1 MKEVKEKK
9 KQRFL
14 RTPGRRGAAVNAFAA
29 VVALAM
35 MLVIMVHSGMMPGVS
50 SSVDADR
57 AAAAYWDKVK
67 SSIEGTIYDRNG
79 TVLCTASEKGKPG
92 TLTYPESTS
101 FLLGYNSNI
110 YGQSAL
116 RKMYYKDVLLN
127 TDKNGKGG
135 SLNLTLDIDLQNY
148 CQSQLRGHEGAIIVM
163 NWKTGALLAAASN
176 SDPNITFNAN
186 EIDEKWDV
194 YNRGNFWYNRC
205 WLVEDPP
212 GSTQKIITA
221 ACALEHGEGDFKMDD
236 SGKLDIG
243 GASIHNFGN
252 GVYGS
257 TDLQSAM
264 TNSVNTYFAALS
276 LRLGQAHFL
285 ETQEKFLYNV
295 PISDLDFTEQTLTS
309 SVSLTTQASLAM
321 AGFGQGTL
329 STSPLH
335 LALGMGGVMNGGEI
349 VQPYLVENATIK
361 GKTKHQHKPETL
373 SKDCISKA
381 NAETLRS
388 YLHVTALAYG
398 FDEATCGT
406 AFAKTG
412 TADDSRG
419 TNHIYCLAATGDYV
433 VLVSISHTHSASG
446 LALPLTKNV
455 LSYVHG
461 MQS

>member
-1 MKEVKEKK
+1 MKQKK
-9 KQRFL
+9 KGLL
-14 RTPGRRGAAVNAFAA
+14 RTPGGRGGAVNAVAA
-29 VVALAM
+29 VAALAM

-57 AAAAYWDKVK
+57 AAAAWREQISASV
-67 SSIEGTIYDRNG
+67 EGDILDRNG

-116 RKMYYKDVLLN
+116 RKMYKDVLLDA
-127 TDKNGKGG
+127 DKNGKGG

-194 YNRGNFWYNRC
+194 YNHGDFWYNRC
-205 WLVEDPP
+205 CLVEDPP

-221 ACALEHGEGDFKMDD
+221 ACALEHGEGDFKIDD
-236 SGKLDIG
+236 TGKLDIG

-252 GVYGS
+252 GVYGR
-257 TDLQSAM
+257 TNLQSALE
-264 TNSVNTYFAALS
+264 NSVNTYFAALS
-276 LRLGQAHFL
+276 LRVGQAAFL
-285 ETQEKFLYNV
+285 ETEEKFLYNV

-321 AGFGQGTL
+321 AGYGQSTL
-329 STSPLH
+329 RTSPIQI
-335 LALGMGGVMNGGEI
+335 ALSMAGIMNDGDI
-349 VQPYLVENATIK
+349 VKPYLVENATIK

-419 TNHIYCLAATGDYV
+419 TNHIYALAATGDYV
-433 VLVSISHTHSASG
+433 VLASISHTHSASG
-446 LALPLTKNV
+446 LALPLTKKV

>member
-1 MKEVKEKK
+1 MNQKK
-9 KQRFL
+9 KGLL
-14 RTPGRRGAAVNAFAA
+14 RTPAGRGGAVNAFAA

-57 AAAAYWDKVK
+57 AAAAWREQIY
-67 SSIEGTIYDRNG
+67 SSVEGDILDRNG

-101 FLLGYNSNI
+101 FLLGYNS
-110 YGQSAL
+110 L
-116 RKMYYKDVLLN
+116 RFGLSGLRSMYREVLLD
-127 TDKNGKGG
+127 TDKNEKGG

-194 YNRGNFWYNRC
+194 YNHGDFWYNRC

-252 GVYGS
+252 GVYGR
-257 TDLQSAM
+257 TDLQGALK
-264 TNSVNTYFAALS
+264 NSVNTYFAALS
-276 LRLGQAHFL
+276 LRLGQAAFL
-285 ETQEKFLYNV
+285 ETEEKFLYNV

-349 VQPYLVENATIK
+349 VKPYLVENATIK
-361 GKTKHQHKPETL
+361 GKTKRQHKPETL

-406 AFAKTG
+406 ALAKTG

-419 TNHIYCLAATGDYV
+419 TNHIYCLAATGDDYV

>member
-1 MKEVKEKK
+1 MKDVKDKK

-14 RTPGRRGAAVNAFAA
+14 RTPGRRGAAVNAGAA
-29 VVALAM
+29 LLAFFMILVV
-35 MLVIMVHSGMMPGVS
+35 MVNSGMMPGVS
-50 SSVDADR
+50 PRVDSDKATT
-57 AAAAYWDKVK
+57 AYWDQVT
-67 SSIEGTIYDRNG
+67 SSIEGTICDRNG
-79 TVLCTASEKGKPG
+79 TVLCSAADYGTPG

-101 FLLGYNSNI
+101 FVVGYNSLR
-110 YGQSAL
+110 YGQSGL
-116 RKMYYKDVLLN
+116 RSMYRDVLLD
-127 TDKNGKGG
+127 TDADGKGG
-135 SLNLTLDIDLQNY
+135 TLNLTLDIDLQNY

-163 NWKTGALLAAASN
+163 NWKTGALLTAASS

-194 YNRGNFWYNRC
+194 YNQGNFWYDRC

-221 ACALEHGEGDFKMDD
+221 ACALEHGQGDFEFDD
-236 SGKLDIG
+236 TGEFDIG

-252 GVYGS
+252 GVYGRI
-257 TDLQSAM
+257 DLQSALQ
-264 TNSVNTYFAALS
+264 NSVNTYFAALS
-276 LRLGQAHFL
+276 LRLGQAHFM

-309 SVSLTTQASLAM
+309 TLSLTTQASLAM
-321 AGFGQGTL
+321 AGYGQSTL
-329 STSPLH
+329 RTSPLH
-335 LALGMGGVMNGGEI
+335 IALSMAGVMHDGTI
-349 VQPYLVENATIK
+349 VKPYLVENTTIK

-381 NAETLRS
+381 DARTLRS
-388 YLHVTALAYG
+388 YLNANATSYG

-406 AFAKTG
+406 AYAKTG

-419 TNHIYCLAATGDYV
+419 TNHIYCLGATGDYV
-433 VLVSISHTHSASG
+433 VIVSISHTHSASG
-446 LALPLTKNV
+446 LTLPITKNV

>member
-1 MKEVKEKK
+1 MKDVKGKK

-14 RTPGRRGAAVNAFAA
+14 RTPGRRGAAVNAGAA
-29 VVALAM
+29 LLAFFMILVV
-35 MLVIMVHSGMMPGVS
+35 MVNSGMMPGVS
-50 SSVDADR
+50 SRVDSDKATT
-57 AAAAYWDKVK
+57 AYWDKVT
-67 SSIEGTIYDRNG
+67 SSIEGTICDRNG
-79 TVLCTASEKGKPG
+79 TVLCSAADYGTPG

-101 FLLGYNSNI
+101 FLLGYNSLR
-110 YGQSAL
+110 YGQSGL
-116 RKMYYKDVLLN
+116 RSMYRDVLLD
-127 TDKNGKGG
+127 TDADGKGG
-135 SLNLTLDIDLQNY
+135 TLNLTLDIDLQNY

-163 NWKTGALLAAASN
+163 NWKTGALLTAASS

-194 YNRGNFWYNRC
+194 YNQGNFWYDRC
-205 WLVEDPP
+205 WLVEEP

-221 ACALEHGEGDFKMDD
+221 ACALEHGQGDFEFDD
-236 SGKLDIG
+236 TGEFDIG

-252 GVYGS
+252 GVYGR
-257 TDLQSAM
+257 TGLQSALQ
-264 TNSVNTYFAALS
+264 NSVNTYFAALS
-276 LRLGQAHFL
+276 LRLGQAAFM

-309 SVSLTTQASLAM
+309 TVRLTTQASLAM
-321 AGFGQGTL
+321 AGYGQSTL
-329 STSPLH
+329 RTSPLH
-335 LALGMGGVMNGGEI
+335 IALSMAGVMHDGTI
-349 VQPYLVENATIK
+349 VKPYLVENTTIR

-381 NAETLRS
+381 DARTLRS
-388 YLHVTALAYG
+388 YLNANATSYG

-406 AFAKTG
+406 AYAKTG

-419 TNHIYCLAATGDYV
+419 SNHIYCLAGAGDYV

>member
-1 MKEVKEKK
+1 MNQKK
-9 KQRFL
+9 KGLL
-14 RTPGRRGAAVNAFAA
+14 RTPGGRGSAVIACAA

-57 AAAAYWDKVK
+57 AAAAWREQIC
-67 SSIEGTIYDRNG
+67 SSIEGDILDRNG

-101 FLLGYNSNI
+101 FLLGYNS
-110 YGQSAL
+110 L
-116 RKMYYKDVLLN
+116 RFGLSGLRSMYREVLLD
-127 TDKNGKGG
+127 TDADGKGG
-135 SLNLTLDIDLQNY
+135 ALNLTLDIGLQNY

-163 NWKTGALLAAASN
+163 NWKTGAPLAAASN

-194 YNRGNFWYNRC
+194 YNHGDFWYSRC

-221 ACALEHGEGDFKMDD
+221 ACALEHGEGDFKIDD
-236 SGKLDIG
+236 TGKLDIG

-252 GVYGS
+252 GVFGS
-257 TDLQSAM
+257 TDLQSALE
-264 TNSVNTYFAALS
+264 NSVNTYFAALS
-276 LRLGQAHFL
+276 LRVGQAAFL
-285 ETQEKFLYNV
+285 ETEEKFLYNV

-329 STSPLH
+329 RTCPLQI
-335 LALGMGGVMNGGEI
+335 ALSMAGIMNDGAI
-349 VQPYLVENATIK
+349 VKPYLVENATIK

-381 NAETLRS
+381 NAERLRS

-406 AFAKTG
+406 ALVKTG

-433 VLVSISHTHSASG
+433 VLASISHTHSASG

>member
-1 MKEVKEKK
+1 MNQKK
-9 KQRFL
+9 KGLL
-14 RTPGRRGAAVNAFAA
+14 RTPGARGAVVNGVGG

-57 AAAAYWDKVK
+57 AAAAWREQIY
-67 SSIEGTIYDRNG
+67 SSIEGDILDHNG

-92 TLTYPESTS
+92 TLTYSESTS

-116 RKMYYKDVLLN
+116 RKMYKDVLLDA
-127 TDKNGKGG
+127 DKNGKGG

-176 SDPNITFNAN
+176 SDPNIIFNAN

-194 YNRGNFWYNRC
+194 YNHGDFWYNRC

-221 ACALEHGEGDFKMDD
+221 ACALEHGEGDFKIDD
-236 SGKLDIG
+236 TGKLDIG

-252 GVYGS
+252 GVYGR
-257 TDLQSAM
+257 TDLQGALK
-264 TNSVNTYFAALS
+264 NSVNTYFAALS
-276 LRLGQAHFL
+276 LRVGQAAFL
-285 ETQEKFLYNV
+285 ETEEKFLYNV

-321 AGFGQGTL
+321 AGFGQSTL
-329 STSPLH
+329 KTSPIQI
-335 LALGMGGVMNGGEI
+335 ALSMAGIMNNGEI
-349 VQPYLVENATIK
+349 AKPYLVENATIK

-406 AFAKTG
+406 AYAKTG

-433 VLVSISHTHSASG
+433 VLASISHTHSASG